1 MGSQADLR
9 WEPVSLTL
17 EMEILHV
24 LNIGVRNRALLL
36 ISKASAVCWKD
47 RQAIESWWCLLL
59 ELPVG
64 SLTETILSHM

>member
-1 MGSQADLR
+1 MGTQADLR

-24 LNIGVRNRALLL
+24 FNIGVRNRALLL
-36 ISKASAVCWKD
+36 ISKASVVCWKD
-47 RQAIESWWCLLL
+47 RQAIESWWCPLL